1 MKGWTPHDKSASSR
15 HATIA
20 GRSLFPLSALVI
32 VAGTALWGPW
42 VTLGLAYG
50 WWRLVARIG

>member
-1 MKGWTPHDKSASSR
+1 MNNRTKLGPGKLL
-15 HATIA
+15 

-32 VAGTALWGPW
+32 IAGAMVWGPW
-42 VTLGLAYG
+42 VSLGLAYG